1 MNQILEDVRQGRTEN
16 AKRLQEE
23 AKRNDELRCARDK
36 ARSEALMQGLPPPGA
51 DIKML
56 RRVQSRQN
64 KRPITSTKK
73 MSVTPI
79 QKTVVAQV
87 QKTNC
92 SDIDKVIP
100 HADKPQPTVVDSPA
114 EGESTRPEACV
125 DHDAS
130 MESTWKGKTV
140 FETLANV
147 LLDRSADYFSP
158 HLAGPLVETVDS
170 EEMYHPRWKYTRHKV
185 KRPRNR
191 RR

>member
-1 MNQILEDVRQGRTEN
+1 MNQILENVRQGRTEN

-23 AKRNDELRCARDK
+23 TKRNDELRCAREK

-64 KRPITSTKK
+64 RRPVTSTKK
-73 MSVTPI
+73 MPVTPI
-79 QKTVVAQV
+79 QKTLVAQV
-87 QKTNC
+87 QETNC

-100 HADKPQPTVVDSPA
+100 HTENPQPTVVDSPA
-114 EGESTRPEACV
+114 EAESTMPEVCGY
-125 DHDAS
+125 HDAS
-130 MESTWKGKTV
+130 MESNWRGKTV
-140 FETLANV
+140 FETLASV

-158 HLAGPLVETVDS
+158 HLAGLVVETVDS
-170 EEMYHPRWKYTRHKV
+170 EEMYHPRWKYTRYRV

>member
-1 MNQILEDVRQGRTEN
+1 MNQVLENIRQGRTEN
-16 AKRLQEE
+16 ATLSQEE
-23 AKRNDELRCARDK
+23 AKRNDELRRAREK

-64 KRPITSTKK
+64 RRP
-73 MSVTPI
+73 VTPTQDMPVSPI
-79 QKTVVAQV
+79 QETPVAQV
-87 QKTNC
+87 HQTNR

-100 HADKPQPTVVDSPA
+100 HIENKQSTIVSSPA
-114 EGESTRPEACV
+114 ERQSTMPEVYC

-130 MESTWKGKTV
+130 MESNSSRKTV
-140 FETLANV
+140 FETLASV

-158 HLAGPLVETVDS
+158 HLAGPVVETDDS
-170 EEMYHPRWKYTRHKV
+170 EEGYHPRWKYTRFKV
-185 KRPRNR
+185 KQSRNR